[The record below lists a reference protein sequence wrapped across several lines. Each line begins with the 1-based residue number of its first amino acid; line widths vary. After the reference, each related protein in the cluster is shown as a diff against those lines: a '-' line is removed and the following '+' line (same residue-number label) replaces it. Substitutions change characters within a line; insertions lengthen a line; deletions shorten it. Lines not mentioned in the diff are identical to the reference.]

1 MKFKLLLPIISLL
14 IFLGGCSASYK
25 QLSTMENKE
34 PKNFQEHL
42 LSEYKKRASF
52 EAEEMHDWNSA
63 KLYSEKA
70 LKSLETDEIYPEEI
84 SYWKIPEE
92 NINEIKIAYDN
103 LMTIYEDAKNIDPF
117 NLARA
122 ISSLDCWS
130 EQQEENWQ
138 TWDINNCKNDFL
150 KAMHNIYEK
159 ISTQENEQETSDNK
173 DNNLENETKDEV
185 TIVTKNENKELMQ
198 IIYFD
203 FDQFNL
209 SEVSKDKIKKFLNNY
224 GSDINEYVVVGH
236 TDTKGTNKYNLSL
249 SIKRAEVVKEILIN
263 YGINQSSIKIL
274 GKGEESLAVDTPDDT
289 KQPANR
295 RVEIKKTN

>member
-1 MKFKLLLPIISLL
+1 MKFKLLLPIIFLL

-25 QLSTMENKE
+25 QLSKIENKE
-34 PKNFQEHL
+34 PKNFQDHL
-42 LSEYKKRASF
+42 LSEYKKRATF

-70 LKSLETDEIYPEEI
+70 LRSLETDEIYPEEI
-84 SYWKIPEE
+84 SYWKLPKE
-92 NINEIKIAYDN
+92 NIKEIRIAYDN
-103 LMTIYEDAKNIDPF
+103 LMTIYNDAKKIDPL
-117 NLARA
+117 NLAKA

-138 TWDINNCKNDFL
+138 TWDINSCKDDFL
-150 KAMHNIYEK
+150 NAMHSIYEK
-159 ISTQENEQETSDNK
+159 ISTQENEQETSSEK
-173 DNNLENETKDEV
+173 DNNLEKETKNEV
-185 TIVTKNENKELMQ
+185 TIVTKNKNKELLQ

-224 GSDINEYVVVGH
+224 GNDINEYLVVGH
-236 TDTKGTNKYNLSL
+236 TDTKGTNIYNLSL

-274 GKGEESLAVDTPDDT
+274 GKGEETLAVDTPDDT

>member
-1 MKFKLLLPIISLL
+1 MKFKLLLPIIFLL

-103 LMTIYEDAKNIDPF
+103 LMTIYKDAKNIDPF

-138 TWDINNCKNDFL
+138 TWDINSCKNDFL
-150 KAMHNIYEK
+150 NAMHNIYEK
-159 ISTQENEQETSDNK
+159 ISSQENEQETSNNK
-173 DNNLENETKDEV
+173 DNNLENETKNEV
-185 TIVTKNENKELMQ
+185 TIVTKNKNKELMQ

-203 FDQFNL
+203 FDKFNL

-224 GSDINEYVVVGH
+224 GSVISDYLVVGH

-263 YGINQSSIKIL
+263 NGIKQSNIKIL

>member
-1 MKFKLLLPIISLL
+1 MKLKLLLPIICLL

-25 QLSTMENKE
+25 QLSKMENKE

-103 LMTIYEDAKNIDPF
+103 LMTIYKDAKNIDPF

-138 TWDINNCKNDFL
+138 TWDINSCKNDFL
-150 KAMHNIYEK
+150 NAMHSIYEK
-159 ISTQENEQETSDNK
+159 ISAEKDEQETVNK
-173 DNNLENETKDEV
+173 KNNNSEDETKDEV

-203 FDQFNL
+203 FDQFKL

-224 GSDINEYVVVGH
+224 GSIINEYLVVGH

-263 YGINQSSIKIL
+263 NGIEQSNIKIL

>member
-1 MKFKLLLPIISLL
+1 MKYKLLLPIISVL

-42 LSEYKKRASF
+42 LFEYKKRARF

-92 NINEIKIAYDN
+92 NINEIRIAYDN
-103 LMTIYEDAKNIDPF
+103 LMTIYKDAKNIDPF
-117 NLARA
+117 NLAKA

-138 TWDINNCKNDFL
+138 TWDINSCKNDFL
-150 KAMHNIYEK
+150 NAMHNIYEK
-159 ISTQENEQETSDNK
+159 ISTQENEQENTNK
-173 DNNLENETKDEV
+173 NNNLENETKDEV
-185 TIVTKNENKELMQ
+185 TIVSKNENKELMQ

-203 FDQFNL
+203 FDKFNL
-209 SEVSKDKIKKFLNNY
+209 SEVSKDKIEKFLNTY
-224 GSDINEYVVVGH
+224 GNVINEYLVVGH